1 MENFIKDQGMLSPFD
16 TVIVGVSGGADS
28 ICLLTC
34 LHRLRE
40 QYHLNLYAVH
50 VNHMLR
56 GMEADED
63 EAFVQSMC
71 NSLSIPLHCVR
82 EDVKRIAELSG
93 TTIEEAGRNLRY
105 LSFEQ
110 ECERVKAHKIA
121 VAHNRNDNAET
132 VLFHLFRGT
141 GLTGMTGIPK
151 KRGQIIRPLLCV
163 TREEIET
170 FLFNEHIFYRID
182 STNLSNDYTRNKIR
196 LSILPIATNEIN
208 ERAVEHITSLSDQL
222 LEVAN
227 YLDQVTEREF
237 KRIATL
243 SQESVTL
250 DLREFTAI
258 EDLIKREILRK
269 AIKLIS
275 GLKDIE
281 SIHLVDGVNLCKCQ
295 VGKEIHLPNH
305 IIVKRGYNTIIVFD
319 SLKHSDKN
327 DMIRNNQLDEIPLTI
342 KKEDSVTNLCCHPN
356 SQDCDG
362 MEIFMKNGTVQLVDF
377 LGKRLEIRVFPYE
390 NSLTIP
396 KNSYTKW
403 YDYDKIRNAVVIRTR
418 REGDFLMIHPQ
429 GKTKSLKSLLV
440 DQKIPREERDK
451 IPLVTCDSHV
461 LWAVGVRSSE
471 AYRIDK
477 DTNWVLSITTDR

>member
-1 MENFIKDQGMLSPFD
+1 MLKKVENFINEQGMLSPFD

-63 EAFVQSMC
+63 EAFVSSMC
-71 NSLSIPLHCVR
+71 ESLSIPLHCVR

-170 FLFNEHIFYRID
+170 FLFKEHIFYRID

-208 ERAVEHITSLSDQL
+208 ERAIEHITSLSDQL

-237 KRIATL
+237 KRVATV
-243 SQESVTL
+243 SQEKVTL
-250 DLREFTAI
+250 DLKEFTSF

-269 AIKLIS
+269 AIKSIS

-281 SIHLVDGVNLCKCQ
+281 STHLVDGVNLCKCQ

-305 IIVKRGYNTIIVFD
+305 IIVKRGYNTLIAYD
-319 SLKHSDKN
+319 SQKCSDRN
-327 DMIRNNQLDEIPLTI
+327 DMVKNNQLNEISLTI
-342 KKEDSVTNLCCHPN
+342 KKEDS
-356 SQDCDG
+356 
-362 MEIFMKNGTVQLVDF
+362 MKKGTVQLVDF
-377 LGKRLEIRVFPYE
+377 LGKCLEIRVFPYE

-403 YDYDKIRNAVVIRTR
+403 YDYDKIRDAVVIRTR
-418 REGDFLMIHPQ
+418 REGDFLLIHPQ

-451 IPLVTCDSHV
+451 IPLVACDSHI

-477 DTNWVLSITTDR
+477 DTNWVLSVTTDR

>member
-1 MENFIKDQGMLSPFD
+1 MLKKVENFIKEQGMLSPFD
-16 TVIVGVSGGADS
+16 TVIIGVSGGADS

-63 EAFVQSMC
+63 EAFVRTMC

-163 TREEIET
+163 TRGEIET
-170 FLFNEHIFYRID
+170 FLTHEHIFYRID

-208 ERAVEHITSLSDQL
+208 ERAIEHITSLSDQL

-227 YLDQVTEREF
+227 YLEQVTAREF
-237 KRIATL
+237 KRIATV
-243 SQESVTL
+243 SEAKVTL
-250 DLREFTAI
+250 DVREFSTF
-258 EDLIKREILRK
+258 EDLIKREVLRK
-269 AIKLIS
+269 AIKSIS

-305 IIVKRGYNTIIVFD
+305 IIVKRGYNTIIVYD
-319 SLKHSDKN
+319 SQKYSDRNDMVKN
-327 DMIRNNQLDEIPLTI
+327 DLLVDIPLTI
-342 KKEDSVTNLCCHPN
+342 KKEDS
-356 SQDCDG
+356 
-362 MEIFMKNGTVQLVDF
+362 MKKGTVQFVDF
-377 LGKRLEIRVFPYE
+377 LGKRFEIRLFPYE
-390 NSLTIP
+390 NSLIIP

-403 YDYDKIRNAVVIRTR
+403 YDYDKIRDAVVLRTR

-451 IPLVTCDSHV
+451 IPLVACDSHV

-477 DTNWVLSITTDR
+477 DTNWVLSVTTDR